1 MTHRFEKHFSITES
15 DVVAEVKDGN
25 TFRFFLDDTIN
36 TASDY
41 FIYVSIPEDKIAGVL
56 SRRLTVLESTC
67 VLEIFKIPTVVGAG
81 TPIPIHRHN
90 ADIDIFSTITLE
102 SDANLTVAP
111 ENIGDIVFA
120 PAFAAQGANPGSITD
135 VDDVLLQ
142 VFPPGGTFGI
152 RITNIGPNTARFL
165 LKYSWQEHSIHE

>member
-1 MTHRFEKHFSITES
+1 MTHRFKKHFSVTES

-36 TASDY
+36 TLQSY
-41 FIYVSIPEDKIAGVL
+41 FIYVAVPEDKIAGVL

-67 VLEIFKIPTVVGAG
+67 ILEVFESPTVVGAG

-90 ADIDIFSTITLE
+90 AEIDRFSSITLE
-102 SDANLTVAP
+102 SNANLTVAP
-111 ENIGDIVFA
+111 EDIGDVVFA

-142 VFPPGGTFGI
+142 VFPPGATFGI
-152 RITNIGPNTARFL
+152 KISNIGPDTARFL
-165 LKYSWQEHSIHE
+165 LKYSWQEHSIDE